1 YTVPEEYMAI
11 GNGKNTN
18 VNYNKEAP
26 KITYSWQVNSSIN
39 LYNITFYIGKYTQLN
54 DTFKSKNGHL
64 PISYF
69 CIRGNEEKAYK
80 QFKQV
85 VTMLQCFEEKIGAY
99 PFYEDGYRLVESPYL
114 GMEHQ
119 SAIAYGNQY
128 QNGYLGTDR

>member
-1 YTVPEEYMAI
+1 
-11 GNGKNTN
+11 
-18 VNYNKEAP
+18 
-26 KITYSWQVNSSIN
+26 
-39 LYNITFYIGKYTQLN
+39 FYIGKYTQLN

-85 VTMLQCFEEKIGAY
+85 VPMLQCFEEKIGAY

-128 QNGYLGTDR
+128 QNGYLGTDRSSSGVGLLFDFIIVHESGHEWFGNSITASDKAYKWIQEGFTT